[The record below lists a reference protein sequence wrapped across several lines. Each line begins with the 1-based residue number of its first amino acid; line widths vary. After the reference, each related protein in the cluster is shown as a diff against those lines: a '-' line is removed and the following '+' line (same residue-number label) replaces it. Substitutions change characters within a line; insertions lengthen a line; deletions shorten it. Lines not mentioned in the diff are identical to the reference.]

1 MKVSFLIA
9 TVHDIGGTA
18 GAVVTQANALARR
31 GVDVEILSVFPPEG
45 RTHFPLGPGVVVRD
59 LVDNSLETLRGRTP
73 LLIPDNADPGLDARV
88 DAALEAALPALRSDV
103 LVTVTPAMLTYAVQ
117 LAPAR
122 TVVVHQEHRSSHSR
136 PNSRHL
142 LLDVAR
148 RADVVAMLTEPM
160 AHWLRV
166 ELGSDCPEVVVVP
179 NALAPG
185 FRPRSPLTE
194 PVIVGVGRLASEKQW
209 PVLVRAFGAVA
220 DRIPEWRLRIFGEGH
235 GRFETMGMV
244 RKLGLY
250 DRVELPGPTSDMQA
264 EWARASLSALTS
276 QPGEGFPL
284 VIQEAMAAG
293 VPVIAYDMP
302 TGPRDQI
309 DHGVDGLLVTQ
320 GVEAGLSA
328 AILRLATDPAERLRM
343 GAAAL
348 TKAATWDGEAIAS
361 RWIEVFEDALR
372 RRVPIGGAAGGTP
385 VAGRTAAV
393 AVGRVDAVAI
403 HQDRAPLGRD
413 GVGVT
418 PEQARH
424 ETLAAATALATGL
437 GPLAEGWFVVPGR
450 AGRPVTVVLPMAARS
465 SYVAGLVGLAESGVL
480 PSYVSVHDP
489 EHRGWPSR
497 RGTAAEMVGPLQ
509 RARTGRLLLD
519 PWPRT
524 DGPDGER
531 GTLLGR
537 GCEVAV
543 EFWETGPDGDLHAVP
558 GHVTWTTSVPRGAT
572 TVPVR
577 VHDVEVPTL
586 AAMAAPTV
594 YDVRFP
600 VDVVYTWVDGSDE
613 AWEARRIARLAEVTG
628 DPTTQTRAAS
638 GRARYVDR
646 GELRYSLR
654 SLHLFA
660 PWVRTIH
667 VVTDG
672 QVPAWLDVDHP
683 RIHLV
688 DHRDLLPADALPTFN
703 SHAIESVVHR
713 IDGLAEHF
721 VYFNDDFFVG
731 APTWPEAFFS
741 PAGSPAVFPSSTVV
755 GLPGQGVLPWA
766 LAADNN
772 RRLLSE
778 AFGATTVNTLVH
790 APYAHRVSTLRE
802 VAERYASAV
811 DATTRAPFRSA
822 TDVSVLSSL
831 AQHHGLLTGAAHVGE
846 TDYAFVDITE
856 TVVRRRLIDLLRR
869 ERGGFCL
876 GDSHDFGRD
885 PAQVEVLVAEF
896 LEAYFPIAAPWER

>member
-1 MKVSFLIA
+1 MKVAFLIA

-31 GVDVEILSVFPPEG
+31 GVDVEILSVLPAEG
-45 RTHFPLGPGVVVRD
+45 RTHFPLDPGVVVRD
-59 LVDNSLETLRGRTP
+59 LVDDSLETLRGRTP
-73 LLIPDNADPGLDARV
+73 LLIPDNADPGLDARA
-88 DAALEAALPALRSDV
+88 DAALEGALPTLRADV
-103 LVTVTPAMLTYAVQ
+103 LVTVTPAMLSYAVQ
-117 LAPAR
+117 LAPAQ

-142 LLDVAR
+142 LLDVSR

-166 ELGSDCPEVVVVP
+166 ELGADCPEVVVVP
-179 NALAPG
+179 NALAPV

-244 RKLGLY
+244 RKLGLH
-250 DRVELPGPTSDMQA
+250 DRVEMPGSTSDMTA
-264 EWARASLSALTS
+264 EWARASISALTS
-276 QPGEGFPL
+276 QAGEGFPL

-293 VPVIAYDMP
+293 VPVVSYDMP

-320 GVEAGLSA
+320 GAEAALSA
-328 AILRLATDPAERLRM
+328 ALLRLASDPAERQRL

-348 TKAATWDGEAIAS
+348 ATSAAWDGEAIAT

-372 RRVPIGGAAGGTP
+372 RRRTVAAGATP
-385 VAGRTAAV
+385 AGRTAAV
-393 AVGRVDAVAI
+393 HVGRTYAVPT
-403 HQDRAPLGRD
+403 HPDRAPAGRE
-413 GVGVT
+413 GTGVT
-418 PEQARH
+418 PARARH
-424 ETLAAATALATGL
+424 ETLTAATALATDL
-437 GPLAEGWFVVPGR
+437 GEVAAGWFVVPGR
-450 AGRPVTVVLPMAARS
+450 ADRPVTVVLPMQARAA
-465 SYVAGLVGLAESGVL
+465 YVAGLAGGSL
-480 PSYVSVHDP
+480 PDYVSVHDP
-489 EHRGWPSR
+489 EQRGWPSR
-497 RGTAAEMVGPLQ
+497 RGTAAEMVAPLQ
-509 RARTGRLLLD
+509 KGRTGRLLLE

-537 GCEVAV
+537 GCEIAV
-543 EFWETGPDGDLHAVP
+543 EFWESGPDGDLHAVP
-558 GHVTWTTSVPRGAT
+558 GQVSWTTSVPRGAA
-572 TVPVR
+572 TVPLR

-586 AAMAAPTV
+586 PAMAEPTV
-594 YDVRFP
+594 YDCRFP

-613 AWEARRIARLAEVTG
+613 AWEARRVARLAEVSG

-646 GELRYSLR
+646 GELRYSMR

-667 VVTDG
+667 LVTDG
-672 QVPAWLDVDHP
+672 QVPAWLDTSDP

-713 IDGLAEHF
+713 IEGLAEHF
-721 VYFNDDFFVG
+721 LYLNDDFFVG
-731 APTWPEAFFS
+731 GPTWPEAFFS
-741 PAGSPAVFPSSTVV
+741 PAGSPAVFPSSTVI

-778 AFGATTVNTLVH
+778 ALGATTVNTLVH
-790 APYAHRVSTLRE
+790 APYAHRVSTLRD
-802 VAERYASAV
+802 VAERFAGEV
-811 DATTRAPFRSA
+811 DATTRSPFRSA
-822 TDVSVLSSL
+822 SDVSMLSSL
-831 AQHHGLLTGAAHVGE
+831 AQHYGLLTGRAHVGE

-885 PAQVEVLVAEF
+885 PSQVEELVAAF
-896 LEAYFPIAAPWER
+896 LEDYFPVAAPWER